1 MEMTLEMGRKHSN
14 YSIIIDDKRA
24 LVELIGNIQTSFLFL
39 PYSFNNQQT
48 TEMKHMKLFA
58 LLSFLLVTTSLVA
71 QKTFSEGTVS
81 FELTEIASDNPQ
93 AAGQLEMMKGS
104 TMKIYIKDGRQ
115 MTSMNMMNGMMQQ
128 NMILNSEKDSMLM
141 LMDMMGKKI
150 KVNMP
155 VENPNPDNVE
165 TSIEYFEDETKNI
178 AGYETYKAI
187 LTTKTD
193 GKEMSMVAY
202 ITEDYKF
209 DGNMIQNMEGSQELR
224 GMPLEYT
231 IEQPE
236 ISMTF
241 TAQELLFSVDASVFD
256 IDTTGYEEMSPE
268 DLQNMGD
275 GGMGF

>member
-14 YSIIIDDKRA
+14 YPIIIDDKRA

>member
-155 VENPNPDNVE
+155 IENPNPDNVE